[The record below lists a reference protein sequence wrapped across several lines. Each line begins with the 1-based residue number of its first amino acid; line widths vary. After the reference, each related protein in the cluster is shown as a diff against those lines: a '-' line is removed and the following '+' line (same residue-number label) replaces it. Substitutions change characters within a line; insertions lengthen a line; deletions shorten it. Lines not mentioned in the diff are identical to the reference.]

1 MHTFSV
7 IEYILIN
14 IAALILGA
22 DKVAFGE
29 RIELVQLSKTK
40 LKSLIK
46 EIKDPDDKALAFMAY
61 QQILEAKAGV
71 IHTPCL
77 MDWCSSGASILSA
90 IMRDK
95 TGMTSCGVLDANGKS
110 SKTPGNLYQVVTDC
124 LNKTYSTNFT
134 RLQVKGATLA
144 FYYGG
149 DKNVSDL
156 MEGDEDKI
164 RFYHETYATCL
175 PGAYAFRQAALDAWN
190 SDAAS
195 YPFMA
200 PDGYEI
206 AVPVLGDSKAQH
218 VTFSY
223 PTVGDN
229 GVRHNIQGNADVHF
243 KVQEARPKYILSYR
257 KLIRN
262 NHTKGLGAHM
272 IHALDAFILREI
284 VRMSKMPKARAL
296 AILREKLDPIVNA
309 QGYLEGDSL
318 AYTKEI
324 ENTVKAWENMGV
336 INTRILHLVAD
347 AKGVYQIPMQM
358 YQKLQELVERLPE
371 REFDV
376 VHIHDEFGALPQF
389 MNDLRHCAN
398 TVYANLYR
406 GNVIQYYNSV
416 FGMKLEA
423 GEYDEELYKTL
434 LEVDYLLS

>member
-1 MHTFSV
+1 MTVFSV
-7 IEYILIN
+7 IEYVMIN
-14 IAALILGA
+14 LACLILGE
-22 DKVAFGE
+22 DKTSFDK
-29 RIELVQLSKTK
+29 RIMLAKASKTK
-40 LKSLIK
+40 LHEIIK
-46 EIKDPDDKALAFMAY
+46 GIKDPDDKALAYMAY
-61 QQILEAKAGV
+61 QQIVEARNGE

-95 TGMTSCGVLDANGKS
+95 TGMISCGVLEKDGTP
-110 SKTPGNLYQVVTDC
+110 SKKPGNLYQLFTDT
-124 LNKTYSTNFT
+124 LNSFGYTFT
-134 RLQVKGATLA
+134 RLMVKLVSIP

-156 MEGDEDKI
+156 FEGDEKGI
-164 RFYHETYATCL
+164 AAYHAMYSACL

-195 YPFMA
+195 YSFIA

-206 AVPVLGDSKAQH
+206 EVPVLGDSKAQH
-218 VTFSY
+218 ITFSY
-223 PTVGDN
+223 PTVDDN
-229 GVRHNIQGNADVHF
+229 GVRHNVQGNADVHF
-243 KVQEARPKYILSYR
+243 KVQEARPKYILTYG

-262 NHTKGLGAHM
+262 SHTKGLGAHM
-272 IHALDAFILREI
+272 IHALDAYILREI
-284 VRMSKMPKARAL
+284 VRMSKMPKSRAL
-296 AILREKLDPIVNA
+296 GILREKLDPIVNA

-324 ENTVKAWENMGV
+324 ENAVKAWEMMGI

-358 YQKLQELVERLPE
+358 YQQLQELVERLPE

-389 MNDLRHCAN
+389 MNDLRRAAN

-406 GNVIQYYNSV
+406 GRVIQYYNSV

>member
-1 MHTFSV
+1 MFSV
-7 IEYILIN
+7 IQYIMIN
-14 IAALILGA
+14 LACLILGA
-22 DKVAFGE
+22 DKVAFEE
-29 RIELVQLSKTK
+29 RIELVKLSKTK
-40 LKSLIK
+40 LNSLIK
-46 EIKDPDDKALAFMAY
+46 EIKDPDDKALALMAY

-95 TGMTSCGVLDANGKS
+95 IGMCSCGVLDANGKS
-110 SKTPGNLYQVVTDC
+110 SKTPGNLYQVVTNC
-124 LNKTYSTNFT
+124 LNETYGTSFT

-164 RFYHETYATCL
+164 QFYHRTYESCL

-206 AVPVLGDSKAQH
+206 EVPVLGDSKAQH

-223 PTVGDN
+223 PTVGDD
-229 GVRHNIQGNADVHF
+229 GARYNIQGNADVHF

-272 IHALDAFILREI
+272 IHALDAYILREI
-284 VRMSKMPKARAL
+284 VRISKMPRARAIG
-296 AILREKLDPIVNA
+296 ILREKLDPITTT

-324 ENTVKAWENMGV
+324 ENAVKAWEMMGV

-358 YQKLQELVERLPE
+358 YQQLQELVERLPE

-389 MNDLRHCAN
+389 MNDLRRAAN

-423 GEYDEELYKTL
+423 GEYDPELYKTL